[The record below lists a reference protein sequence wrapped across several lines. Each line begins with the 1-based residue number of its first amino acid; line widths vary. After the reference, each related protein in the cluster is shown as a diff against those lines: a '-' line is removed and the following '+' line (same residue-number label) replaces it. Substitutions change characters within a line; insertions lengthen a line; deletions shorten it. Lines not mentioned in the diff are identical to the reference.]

1 MGVASQLTGFNMQL
15 TIDQRATQLLNMPYF
30 SSKDKGKNMRHVETA
45 AVYIHMENAF
55 VEGGIGTR
63 GIYYGY
69 RIHCARESVT
79 HTNAES
85 MWRPLPYLR

>member
-1 MGVASQLTGFNMQL
+1 
-15 TIDQRATQLLNMPYF
+15 
-30 SSKDKGKNMRHVETA
+30 MRHVETA

-63 GIYYGY
+63 GGTITPITTIYYGY